1 MKAFQV
7 SPVRLA
13 IVIALLA
20 ALAGCQTEYEWP
32 AVDPE
37 AIAAG
42 RELLAVFETGEPA
55 RFEDYLKSRTDFDV
69 SDWLIA
75 DTRRLI
81 YDGEALR
88 RFRPRLR
95 SITDIIALGEIDIFG
110 ALQFDGSIVL
120 HFVPRRYRQ
129 DADRLEFYSDEWMRK
144 YFACRF
150 EQVAGSWRLA
160 RHICFSETDGPYPLE
175 MAGRTEEQG
184 PGLSVAVRR

>member
-7 SPVRLA
+7 SPVKLV
-13 IVIALLA
+13 IVIAVLA

-32 AVDPE
+32 AVDPR

-55 RFEDYLKSRTDFDV
+55 QFEDYLKSRTDLDV

-88 RFRPRLR
+88 RFNPRLR
-95 SITDIIALGEIDIFG
+95 SIMDIIALGEIDIFG
-110 ALQFDGSIVL
+110 ALEVDGSIVL
-120 HFVPRRYRQ
+120 YFVPRRYRQ
-129 DADRLEFYSDEWMRK
+129 DADRLEFYFDEWMRK

-150 EQVAGSWRLA
+150 EQAAGSWRLA
-160 RHICFSETDGPYPLE
+160 RHICFAETGGPYQVD
-175 MAGRTEEQG
+175 MARRTDEQG
-184 PGLSVAVRR
+184 LESSVAVRR